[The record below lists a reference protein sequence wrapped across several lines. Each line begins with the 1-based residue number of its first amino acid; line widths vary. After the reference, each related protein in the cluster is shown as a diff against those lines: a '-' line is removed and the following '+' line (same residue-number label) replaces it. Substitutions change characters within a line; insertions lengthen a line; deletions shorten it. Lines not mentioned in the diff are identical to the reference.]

1 MRFRAQG
8 RPSVSLNLVPLVDC
22 VLLLLIF
29 FMISS
34 SFVVQPGI
42 KVDLPKASSAEREGA
57 EDLKLIITREE
68 TLYLNN
74 QRVTLSELWGKL
86 LDRSRNGDR
95 SFLVIQADRLVAHG
109 RVVEVMDIAKQ
120 AGIRRLAIATRAKP
134 QELKR

>member
-1 MRFRAQG
+1 M
-8 RPSVSLNLVPLVDC
+8 
-22 VLLLLIF
+22 
-29 FMISS
+29 
-34 SFVVQPGI
+34 
-42 KVDLPKASSAEREGA
+42 DLPKASSAEREGA